1 MVIFAFPGGPLA
13 TVLHEVEV
21 PILSNRACERMYRN
35 SGHPQYIPYIFICA
49 GYGEGGRDSCDV
61 RMRNIFS
68 FLIKFMC
75 RETLEVLC
83 QYKGVTAG
91 LRLLELCIGGL
102 GVRRENSQ
110 VL

>member
-1 MVIFAFPGGPLA
+1 MVIIAFPEGPLA
-13 TVLHEVEV
+13 SVLREVEV

-49 GYGEGGRDSCDV
+49 GYGEGGRDSCGV
-61 RMRNIFS
+61 RMRNIFC

-91 LRLLELCIGGL
+91 LRLLELCLGGL
-102 GVRRENSQ
+102 GVRRETSQ